1 MDEKISLFGPFSVI
15 GRAFVVRS
23 KQVVRCSCLGLR
35 EVDCERC
42 ESRREL
48 WQGSPYSLTAYS
60 SCAKTILSHFRNKI
74 TTGFKRFLLFYRFIK
89 REMIWDEALA
99 LQGKRAWK
107 QGMQA
112 HAWDAVLSVTRLATL
127 VHLVAPFITINDTRA
142 HFLNLI
148 YCLWKY

>member
-42 ESRREL
+42 ESRRSCGKGAL
-48 WQGSPYSLTAYS
+48 THSLLTLRVPKPFYLTS
-60 SCAKTILSHFRNKI
+60 ETKI

-99 LQGKRAWK
+99 LRGKRAWK